1 MQRKNYIL
9 KRRGMAMI
17 MAIFLLVVL
26 GTLMGLS
33 LSLTGTTTS
42 RTNDNYLNEQALLLT
57 SSATEYAILALSGHD
72 AVANGCINSIN
83 AQYPSSGAA
92 AMFDIN
98 ITMQYVGYSTISGCS
113 YYIPHIDDSETNG
126 TILMDVVVTSNTN
139 LGLDEPIRY
148 HRRTLQK
155 L

>member
-1 MQRKNYIL
+1 
-9 KRRGMAMI
+9 MAMI

-26 GTLMGLS
+26 GTIMALS
-33 LSLTGTTTS
+33 LSLTGVTTV
-42 RTNDNYLNEQALLLT
+42 RTTNNYLHEQALILT
-57 SSATEYAILALSGHD
+57 SSATEYAILALSGHNT
-72 AVANGCINSIN
+72 ATNGCINSIN
-83 AQYPSSGAA
+83 AQYPSGGAA

-98 ITMQYVGYSTISGCS
+98 ITMKYVGYSTIVGCS
-113 YYIPHIDDSETNG
+113 NYITDIDTSDTNG
-126 TILMDVVVTSNTN
+126 TILMDVVVTSNDN